1 MQRRHT
7 TAAVIGE
14 VSGRHRVVLL
24 ADAALLGL
32 LHGIAEPVLQRP
44 LRPRCALVRAV
55 RRWLGQQLE
64 LGDRA
69 RPLAQGVADAVRAG
83 IPAADHDDVGAVGAD
98 LRHARGLRQRRKR
111 TELARYP
118 AVALVQVVHREVDA
132 AQLAAG
138 HRQIARHARPR
149 RQHDRVKAAAQLLPT
164 DVAADVHT
172 AAQLDPLSR
181 QLLRAALD
189 EPLFDLEVRHA
200 EAHQATDR
208 LVALEQRHAM
218 PGPAQLLGRR
228 HPRRPGADD
237 GHAVAGLAPRRF
249 GHDPA
254 LVPGAVDDRVLDLL
268 DRDRVAL
275 ADLEHTRRFA
285 RRRAEAPGELGEV
298 VRGVQLRD
306 RLAPA
311 IAIHEIVPVGYQV
324 AQRAAVVAEGD
335 PAVHAASALL
345 A

>member
-55 RRWLGQQLE
+55 RRRLGQQLE

-218 PGPAQLLGRR
+218 PGPAQLL
-228 HPRRPGADD
+228 
-237 GHAVAGLAPRRF
+237 
-249 GHDPA
+249 
-254 LVPGAVDDRVLDLL
+254 VDDRVLDLL
-268 DRDRVAL
+268 DRDGVAL